1 MTEFEKLEEVVRAQ
15 EEDRNQGAWRF
26 VREALEQALPPRR
39 RLRDVCRTST
49 ASGAHASIGAHR
61 KEQCYLVASALLRK
75 SR

>member
-1 MTEFEKLEEVVRAQ
+1 VWAQ

-26 VREALEQALPPRR
+26 VREALELVLPPGR

-61 KEQCYLVASALLRK
+61 NEQCHLVTSALLR
-75 SR
+75 